1 MAGVLVS
8 GKRGLVVG
16 GRPVGTP
23 QPSTLLLETSQ
34 DRAMSRQVR
43 AVVPS
48 GRRHSSRRLLV
59 QVPGEGGVQGDTL
72 DRRRRPPSSPNL
84 PSNCSAIKEGLP
96 PGAGAGAGC
105 ASGVPGGGA
114 PVAVVPAPRHPCR
127 RPAAPLT
134 ALALGVVTE
143 TAVGEPGLEDP
154 PVEGDADTDGG
165 NIDAHPGGPGQGHDH
180 AVLAEALPHPS
191 LVQQDLGV

>member
-96 PGAGAGAGC
+96 PGNLF
-105 ASGVPGGGA
+105 PGFW
-114 PVAVVPAPRHPCR
+114 
-127 RPAAPLT
+127 
-134 ALALGVVTE
+134 
-143 TAVGEPGLEDP
+143 
-154 PVEGDADTDGG
+154 
-165 NIDAHPGGPGQGHDH
+165 N
-180 AVLAEALPHPS
+180 
-191 LVQQDLGV
+191 